1 MNPVTS
7 SRRTA
12 RIVTRTVALILLLW
26 ICSTCQDPVDPGNR
40 PPRIIS
46 PAIVEAQA
54 EELFTYVAEAD
65 DLDGDPINFS
75 FRRLPAWL
83 IVTGATV
90 RGTPASAADS
100 ARFTVSASDF
110 HGGTDTLEVTV
121 DVLPG
126 PTDMLRE
133 LVGNMVAAV
142 NLDTLQQFVRELSG
156 EVPVALQDTVV
167 TLVSRHKDYPGN
179 ALAADYLEQRLSGYG
194 LPVTRQ
200 AFSETGENVYA
211 IQEGAQGSAAAEG
224 AFIICAHYDSYP
236 DSSIAPGA
244 DDDASGVALVLEAA
258 RLLSEVSTNWAV
270 IYALWDEEEQGLL
283 GSRYYAAAANQ
294 LGQPIRGVINID
306 MVGWDSNDDR
316 VLLVNTDETAD
327 SYDLSDTFLLVNN
340 YYDIG
345 VDVQLVDPG
354 SGSDNVPFWWYG
366 FSAIGVEEYYGEDW
380 NTYYHTVDD
389 RLYQFNLE
397 YFHRASKAVIGTLAT
412 LAWTENDIL
421 ARRSG
426 YSLIS
431 EQ

>member
-12 RIVTRTVALILLLW
+12 RIVTRTVALILPLW
-26 ICSTCQDPVDPGNR
+26 IFSTCQDPVDPGNR

-46 PAIVEAQA
+46 PALVEAQA
-54 EELFTYVAEAD
+54 EELFTYIAEAD
-65 DLDGDPINFS
+65 DPDGDPVNFS
-75 FRRLPAWL
+75 FLGLPAWL
-83 IVTGATV
+83 IAAGDTV
-90 RGTPASAADS
+90 SGTPASAADS

-110 HGGTDTLEVTV
+110 HGGADTLIVIV
-121 DVLPG
+121 NVLPG

-156 EVPVALQDTVV
+156 EVSVALQDTVV

-179 ALAADYLEQRLSGYG
+179 ALAADYLEHRLSGYG

-211 IQEGAQGSAAAEG
+211 VQEGTQGSAATVG

-258 RLLSEVSTNWAV
+258 RLLSAVSTNWPV
-270 IYALWDEEEQGLL
+270 IYALWDEEEQGLR
-283 GSRYYAAAANQ
+283 GSAHFAQVAIQ
-294 LGQPIRGVINID
+294 LEQPIRGIINID
-306 MVGWDSNDDR
+306 MIGWDSNDDR
-316 VLLVNTDETAD
+316 VLLVNTGEVAD
-327 SYDLSDTFLLVNN
+327 SYDLSDTFLLVNT
-340 YYDIG
+340 YYNIG
-345 VDVQLVDPG
+345 LDVKLVDPA
-354 SGSDNVPFWWYG
+354 SGSDNLPFYWRGY
-366 FSAIGVEEYYGEDW
+366 SAIGVEEYYGEDW
-380 NTYYHTVDD
+380 NIHYHTVDD

-421 ARRSG
+421 ARRSA
-426 YSLIS
+426 YPLIS

>member
-1 MNPVTS
+1 
-7 SRRTA
+7 
-12 RIVTRTVALILLLW
+12 LW
-26 ICSTCQDPVDPGNR
+26 IFSTCQNPVDPENR
-40 PPRIIS
+40 PPQITS
-46 PAIVEAQA
+46 PSIAQA
-54 EELFTYVAEAD
+54 HAEEPFMYLAVAVDPD
-65 DLDGDPINFS
+65 DDPVS
-75 FRRLPAWL
+75 FRYVGLPPWL
-83 IVTGATV
+83 TV
-90 RGTPASAADS
+90 SGDTAGGTPASAADS
-100 ARFTVSASDF
+100 CRFTLITEDS
-110 HGGTDTLEVTV
+110 HGGVDSLEVTV

-126 PTDMLRE
+126 PTDILRE
-133 LVGNMVAAV
+133 LVGNMIAAV

-200 AFSETGENVYA
+200 VFSETGENVYA
-211 IQEGAQGSAAAEG
+211 VQEGTQGSAATAG
-224 AFIICAHYDSYP
+224 AYIICAHYDSYP

-258 RLLSEVSTNWAV
+258 RLLSALSTNWPV
-270 IYALWDEEEQGLL
+270 IYALWDEEEQGLW
-283 GSRYYAAAANQ
+283 GSRYYAATAQQ

-327 SYDLSDTFLLVNN
+327 SYNLSDTFLLVND

-345 VDVQLVDPG
+345 LSIQLVDPG
-354 SGSDNVPFWWYG
+354 SGSDNVPFWLRGY
-366 FSAIGVEEYYGEDW
+366 SAIGVEEYYGEDW

-397 YFHRASKAVIGTLAT
+397 YFHSASKAVIGTLAT
-412 LAWTENDIL
+412 LACTEVDVSL
-421 ARRSG
+421 MRSG
-426 YSLIS
+426 YPLLSKR
-431 EQ
+431 